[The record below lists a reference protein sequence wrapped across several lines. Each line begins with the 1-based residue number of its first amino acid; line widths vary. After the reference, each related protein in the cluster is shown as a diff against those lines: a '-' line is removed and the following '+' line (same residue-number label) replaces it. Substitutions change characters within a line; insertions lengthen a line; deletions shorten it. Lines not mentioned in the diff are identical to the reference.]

1 VIAREN
7 VVPIISVGA
16 AFRYDTA
23 RIDAQ
28 IADLAASGPIRANV
42 YNLAKSSDGT
52 YYWNIINNGRGPV
65 RPVHAKVLHWIDPKT
80 GKDVFSM
87 YSGPVAPRHMR
98 ENSMAAIRNAI
109 IPGSF
114 RVFDRITIERFV
126 SAIAELAVQEMKS
139 RTPVVTGL
147 LRNSYFIQLE
157 VAD

>member
-1 VIAREN
+1 
-7 VVPIISVGA
+7 VVPIVSVNA
-16 AFRYDTA
+16 AFTLNTA
-23 RIDAQ
+23 RLEAR
-28 IADLAASGPIRANV
+28 LSELESGGPIRASI
-42 YNLAKSSDGT
+42 YNLAQSADGT
-52 YYWNIINNGRGPV
+52 YYWNIVNNGRGPV
-65 RPVHAKVLHWIDPKT
+65 RPINAKVLHWIDPKT

-114 RVFDRITIERFV
+114 QDFDRITIERFV

-139 RTPVVTGL
+139 RTPVVSGT